1 MPKKKLLPDT
11 TDNINLF
18 KLMQQYGDEDKA
30 REFIENLRWPNGP
43 VCPHCT
49 SADVYRLTPK
59 PTSKSPG
66 RKGLLKCAKCRK
78 QFTVKVGT
86 IFEDSHIP
94 LSKWVLAIHL
104 LCSSKKG
111 MSAHQI
117 HRMLDL
123 TYKSAW
129 FMMHRIR
136 HAMDN
141 DMFDVKLSG
150 TVECDETYI
159 GGKAKNMHKSVREQK
174 IQGRGAVGKAPV
186 MTLVERGGRV
196 RSQHVERVTE
206 ANLTEVMQ
214 EYINCQAH
222 IMTDTFTSYQN
233 IGPLFASHETVNHS
247 QDEYVRGNAHIN
259 TAESVHALL
268 KRGVFGTYHHWS
280 VRHLPRYLAEF
291 DFRFNLRKT
300 TDGTRA
306 AETIKAVEGKRLY
319 YKTPVCK

>member
-1 MPKKKLLPDT
+1 MV
-11 TDNINLF
+11 N
-18 KLMQQYGDEDKA
+18 
-30 REFIENLRWPNGP
+30 
-43 VCPHCT
+43 
-49 SADVYRLTPK
+49 
-59 PTSKSPG
+59 
-66 RKGLLKCAKCRK
+66 
-78 QFTVKVGT
+78 T
-86 IFEDSHIP
+86 IFSDSHIP
-94 LSKWVLAIHL
+94 LSKWVIAIHL
-104 LCSSKKG
+104 LCASKKG
-111 MSAHQI
+111 ISAHQI
-117 HRMLDL
+117 YRMLDL
-123 TYKSAW
+123 KSYKSAW

-136 HAMDN
+136 YAMTQEPLAG
-141 DMFDVKLSG
+141 KLSG

-214 EYINCQAH
+214 EYISCTAD

-259 TAESVHALL
+259 TAESVHAIL

-280 VRHLPRYLAEF
+280 IKHLHRYLTEF

-300 TDGTRA
+300 TDGQRLVMA
-306 AETIKAVEGKRLY
+306 IKSVEGKRLFY
-319 YKTPVCK
+319 REPKDKGNITAH